1 MRLVEQGIYKPVK
14 YSDQALPI
22 VLVRKNYAEIRV
34 CGDYK
39 TTVNPRANCVINPV
53 TKTEDLLAALNG
65 GQKFSKIDLEKA
77 LQLCLGEKFREYLTV
92 NTHKGLFRPTCMM
105 FRLHSAAGVFQ
116 REIEKRLNGIPGVV
130 LRCDNILITG
140 VNDADHL
147 RKAGF
152 SEVYE

>member
-1 MRLVEQGIYKPVK
+1 
-14 YSDQALPI
+14 
-22 VLVRKNYAEIRV
+22 
-34 CGDYK
+34 
-39 TTVNPRANCVINPV
+39 
-53 TKTEDLLAALNG
+53 
-65 GQKFSKIDLEKA
+65 
-77 LQLCLGEKFREYLTV
+77 
-92 NTHKGLFRPTCMM
+92 MM

-140 VNDADHL
+140 VNDVDHL